1 MSSVSTI
8 NSWIQKSTSYGKRA
22 RPQRVR
28 KNIGPRVNFGAVF
41 VLTAVRFASK
51 AHRVVRILEVGILG
65 QKWNHGILF
74 LPNF

>member
-1 MSSVSTI
+1 M
-8 NSWIQKSTSYGKRA
+8 NGYQKMLLII
-22 RPQRVR
+22 V
-28 KNIGPRVNFGAVF
+28 
-41 VLTAVRFASK
+41 